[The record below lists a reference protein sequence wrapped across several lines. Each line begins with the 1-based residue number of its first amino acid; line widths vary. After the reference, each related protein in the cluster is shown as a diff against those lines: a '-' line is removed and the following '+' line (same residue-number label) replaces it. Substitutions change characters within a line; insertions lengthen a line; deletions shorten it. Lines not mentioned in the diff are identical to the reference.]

1 MFSESSLVNAKK
13 IIAACFKSTA
23 DIFEF
28 IEVTADDGTTY
39 YKEVYMF
46 STPCKLSFSTTDT
59 SRDTALVSGINLVAT
74 LFIPPSIEIKPGSK
88 IAVTQQE
95 LTHYFE
101 NSGVPL
107 RYFTHQ
113 EIKLRLVQ
121 EWT

>member
-1 MFSESSLVNAKK
+1 MFSESSLVNAKNV
-13 IIAACFKSTA
+13 IASCFKSSA
-23 DIFEF
+23 EIFEF
-28 IEVTADDGTTY
+28 KEVTADDGTTSY
-39 YKEVYMF
+39 VEVFSF
-46 STPCKLSFSTTDT
+46 STPCKLSFSTSDT
-59 SRDTALVSGINLVAT
+59 SRDTALVSGVNLVAT
-74 LFIPPSIEIKPGSK
+74 LFIPPDIEIKPGSK

-113 EIKLRLVQ
+113 EIKLRLSQ